1 MVHEWS
7 EKKEIKLKKTK
18 TKKIEI
24 KKMILRIIGESIQED
39 VISNK
44 RIEWWI
50 NINCLYFY
58 VRKNIGDIIV
68 FVL

>member
-39 VISNK
+39 VISN
-44 RIEWWI
+44 
-50 NINCLYFY
+50 
-58 VRKNIGDIIV
+58 
-68 FVL
+68 